1 MKRFIICNIL
11 FFISIPVFGHTL
23 YLKDGRVIQGQIVAQ
38 TRTEVKINVNGKML
52 TFLKTEIKQMDFD
65 TQITKPTKPV
75 QKKEEEKTTE
85 VKVAPLNRWN
95 VAGRSALLPGW
106 GHYAAGEKWTAT
118 GYLGL
123 TSILALY
130 TYQKR
135 SNAISAKSNY
145 ESQTALN
152 FLAMSSTNLL
162 GDPTLNLL
170 GSSLIGATIYNGY
183 QTKVAEYNQALQ
195 LLALAYTGQIVH
207 AYFTGRSLE
216 GKNQSILILPFTDQ
230 NNRSLVGFF
239 YNLSF

>member
-1 MKRFIICNIL
+1 MKRFIICSIL
-11 FFISIPVFGHTL
+11 FLTSIPVFGHTL
-23 YLKDGRVIQGQIVAQ
+23 YLKDGRTIQGHIVAQ
-38 TRTEVKINVNGKML
+38 TRTEVKINVNGKVL
-52 TFLKTEIKQMDFD
+52 TFLKTDIKQMDFD
-65 TQITKPTKPV
+65 TQINKPIKPV
-75 QKKEEEKTTE
+75 QKKDEKTTE
-85 VKVAPLNRWN
+85 VKTAPLNRWN
-95 VAGRSALLPGW
+95 VAGRSALIPGW

-118 GYLGL
+118 GYFGL

-145 ESQTALN
+145 ESQTVLN
-152 FLAMSSTNLL
+152 FAAMSSTNLL

-207 AYFTGRSLE
+207 AWFTGRSLE
-216 GKNQSILILPFTDQ
+216 GKNQSMLILPFTDQ
-230 NNRSLVGFF
+230 NNHQLVGFF